1 MVFFVVNDAIIDLIK
16 IKAQD
21 KHRDNM
27 PNLKKRPLQQE
38 RLDVGTIFVHITQ
51 LHIAYYHS
59 EEELNLYVISC
70 YFYLQRDSKYD
81 ENVQSNTGPKE
92 TIIAE
97 DKANTNA
104 AKVSLF
110 SWKSVFS

>member
-1 MVFFVVNDAIIDLIK
+1 
-16 IKAQD
+16 
-21 KHRDNM
+21 M
-27 PNLKKRPLQQE
+27 PKLKKRSLQQL
-38 RLDVGTIFVHITQ
+38 RRIDRKRKKLDVGTIFVHITQ

-81 ENVQSNTGPKE
+81 KNIQSILKGPKK
-92 TIIAE
+92 TIVAE

-110 SWKSVFS
+110 S